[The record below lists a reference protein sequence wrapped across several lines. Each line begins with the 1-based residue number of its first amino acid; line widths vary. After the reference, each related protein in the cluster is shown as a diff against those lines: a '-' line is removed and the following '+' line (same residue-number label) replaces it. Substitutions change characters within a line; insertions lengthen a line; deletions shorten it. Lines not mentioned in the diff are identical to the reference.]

1 METFNY
7 ILRRVG
13 QMLIALFVS
22 SIIVFFMIRLIPG
35 NPAQNLLGDFA
46 DPDAVAAMEEKMG
59 LNDPYI
65 VQYGI
70 FLRDLARLDLGDSLK
85 YKTSVASLM
94 GDRMVITGLLTLVS
108 VIFTVL
114 ISMPL
119 GYLAG
124 KKKDSWI
131 GQVIRGFSMVGLAMP
146 NLWIGLLLL
155 ILFGVH
161 LNVVPGSG
169 WGTDWPTHIRSL
181 ILPGITQGICTSA
194 VLIRNLRNNVI
205 EVKGS
210 DYVYF
215 ARSKGLKEKTIATK
229 HIIRNASIPTV
240 TLLSIKIAG
249 MLGGAVV
256 IENVFSL
263 PGLGSLLVD
272 SILARDYSVVQAVVL
287 FFSAVVLVINLLT
300 DILYSILDPQVKL
313 Q

>member
-22 SIIVFFMIRLIPG
+22 SIIVFLMIRFIPG

-70 FLRDLARLDLGDSLK
+70 FLRDLVRLDLGDSLK

-94 GDRMVITGLLTLVS
+94 GDRMVVTGLLTLVS

-131 GQVIRGFSMVGLAMP
+131 DQVIRGFSMVGLARLAAFDP
-146 NLWIGLLLL
+146 VRRTSESGARLRLGHGLADPHQEPDPA
-155 ILFGVH
+155 GNH
-161 LNVVPGSG
+161 PGYLHFCG
-169 WGTDWPTHIRSL
+169 ADPKPAQQCHRSE
-181 ILPGITQGICTSA
+181 GQ
-194 VLIRNLRNNVI
+194 
-205 EVKGS
+205 
-210 DYVYF
+210 
-215 ARSKGLKEKTIATK
+215 
-229 HIIRNASIPTV
+229 
-240 TLLSIKIAG
+240 
-249 MLGGAVV
+249 
-256 IENVFSL
+256 
-263 PGLGSLLVD
+263 
-272 SILARDYSVVQAVVL
+272 
-287 FFSAVVLVINLLT
+287 
-300 DILYSILDPQVKL
+300 
-313 Q
+313 